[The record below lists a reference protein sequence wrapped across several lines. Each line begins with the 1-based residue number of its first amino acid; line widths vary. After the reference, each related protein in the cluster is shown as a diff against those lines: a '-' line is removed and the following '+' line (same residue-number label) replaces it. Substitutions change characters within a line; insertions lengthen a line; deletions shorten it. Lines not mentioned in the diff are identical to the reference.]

1 MHTIIHST
9 VPILIALIGLFVAAC
24 EPLTPYPT
32 PTQVVFIVT
41 AEATSTPTATPSPV
55 PSPTRAPTATP
66 IATATA
72 TLIPC
77 QAEGGQM
84 IEVDDFRSEVA
95 NETLPYRVY
104 LPPCYIET
112 QKRYPVIILLHGLGE
127 TEAQWDELGID
138 DTLDEGIRDGSLP
151 PAILVLPFM
160 GNIGNDNSFPPD
172 DSYET
177 VVMDELLPA
186 IQRDFCTIDDRN
198 QRAIGGISR
207 GGFWAYSLALKHP
220 DVFGIVG
227 GHSAFFDSDIA
238 PDDSDPLELALNT
251 DFLIEA
257 NLRMY
262 LDNGAVDYVGPNQ
275 ELFSSRLSARGIPHT
290 YIINPVGDHDNTYW
304 SSHVA
309 EYLAFYARDW
319 ARDAAALPSCAS

>member
-1 MHTIIHST
+1 M
-9 VPILIALIGLFVAAC
+9 GLFAAAC

-32 PTQVVFIVT
+32 PTQVVIIVT
-41 AEATSTPTATPSPV
+41 AEATSTPTATPSPI
-55 PSPTRAPTATP
+55 PTPTRIPTATP

-77 QAEGGQM
+77 QAEGGQV
-84 IEVDDFRSEVA
+84 IEVDDFRSEIA

-112 QKRYPVIILLHGLGE
+112 QKRYPVIILFHGLGE
-127 TEAQWDELGID
+127 TETQWDELGAD
-138 DTLDEGIRDGSLP
+138 DTLEAGISDGSLS
-151 PAILVLPFM
+151 PAIIVMPFM
-160 GNIGNDNSFPPD
+160 GNIGNDNTFPPD

-177 VVMDELLPA
+177 VIMEELLPA

-198 QRAIGGISR
+198 ERAIGGISR
-207 GGFWAYSLALKHP
+207 GGFWAYSIALKHP

-238 PDDSDPLELALNT
+238 PADSDPLELALNT
-251 DFLIEA
+251 DLLTEA

-262 LDNGAVDYVGPNQ
+262 LDNGAVDYVGPNL

-290 YIINPVGDHDNTYW
+290 YIINPVGDHDNEYW
-304 SSHVA
+304 GSHVA
-309 EYLAFYARDW
+309 EYLAFYGRDW

>member
-1 MHTIIHST
+1 
-9 VPILIALIGLFVAAC
+9 
-24 EPLTPYPT
+24 
-32 PTQVVFIVT
+32 
-41 AEATSTPTATPSPV
+41 
-55 PSPTRAPTATP
+55 
-66 IATATA
+66 
-72 TLIPC
+72 
-77 QAEGGQM
+77 M